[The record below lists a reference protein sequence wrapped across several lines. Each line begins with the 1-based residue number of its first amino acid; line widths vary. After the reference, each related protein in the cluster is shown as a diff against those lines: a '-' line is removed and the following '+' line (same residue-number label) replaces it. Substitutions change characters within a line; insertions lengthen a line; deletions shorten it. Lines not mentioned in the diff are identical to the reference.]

1 MCDGLGGP
9 PGRTADVDEADQRRD
24 LDERTHYRGKGL
36 ARADTEGRD
45 GHRDGELEIVASGR
59 ERERG
64 SLFVVE
70 AEATA
75 RPNQASALKIGSS
88 ATTPPLQLVAGEG

>member
-1 MCDGLGGP
+1 VCDGLGGP

-45 GHRDGELEIVASGR
+45 GHRDGELEVVASGR

-70 AEATA
+70 AEATGE
-75 RPNQASALKIGSS
+75 RPPGPVKTGRL
-88 ATTPPLQLVAGEG
+88 TTFLYNYIDIFSI